1 MTTGRTR
8 PAQAIRKTP
17 RSEDATAA
25 PPSSDRGVR
34 RVRRKRVRRA
44 GGGGPGRIVFGIL
57 LCLGAIL
64 AAAAIYLLVLYPSGA
79 GPGGGKD
86 VDLIFEHDEPA
97 SAVITKLDAAGLLR
111 SPRAFA
117 LYARLVGLHVAQGS
131 HLLTDDA
138 SPHELV
144 LRLEREGHA
153 SHAKVTIPEGWNR
166 FDIAKRLQTLHVT
179 WSAAFLD
186 ATANTDL
193 LRELSVDGD
202 NAEGFLFPATYDLP
216 LDSDPK
222 EIVRRLVGEF
232 DKRYL
237 QIEQNHRLG
246 LQQLESKLGPSSR
259 SGTTGRR
266 EIVTLASMVE
276 KEAAVD
282 DERPI
287 IASVFLNRLTD
298 PTFKRKVLQCDPT
311 SGYGCLAL
319 KEKVP
324 ACAGFAGKV
333 THAINTDPMNA
344 YSTYIHEGLPP
355 GPIANP
361 GIKSLQAVL
370 APASTKFLYF
380 VVRGDRRHAFSETL
394 EEHNNAVK
402 DLRDR
407 SGKDTK
413 DHP

>member
-1 MTTGRTR
+1 MTTGGRSRTAR
-8 PAQAIRKTP
+8 TP
-17 RSEDATAA
+17 KAEEGAA

-44 GGGGPGRIVFGIL
+44 GGGPGRIAFGIAL
-57 LCLGAIL
+57 FLGALL
-64 AAAAIYLLVLYPSGA
+64 AATAIYLLVLYPSGS

-86 VDLIFEHDEPA
+86 VELTFEHDEPA
-97 SAVITKLDAAGLLR
+97 SAVVGKLEAAGLLR
-111 SPRAFA
+111 APRTFA
-117 LYARLVGLHVAQGS
+117 LYARLVGLRVASGS

-144 LRLEREGHA
+144 VRLEREGHA

-179 WSAAFLD
+179 WSATFLD

-237 QIEQNHRLG
+237 QLEQNHRLG
-246 LQQLESKLGPSSR
+246 LQQVETKLAPFAR

-287 IASVFLNRLTD
+287 IAGVFLNRLTD
-298 PTFKRKVLQCDPT
+298 PAFKRKVLQCDPT

-319 KEKVP
+319 KDKVP
-324 ACAGFAGKV
+324 ACAGYAGKV
-333 THAINTDPMNA
+333 THAINTDPMNT
-344 YSTYIHEGLPP
+344 YSTYLHEGLPP

-361 GIKSLQAVL
+361 GMKSLQAVL

-394 EEHNNAVK
+394 EDHNNAVK
-402 DLRDR
+402 DFRDR
-407 SGKDTK
+407 SGKDAK
-413 DHP
+413 DRP